1 MRAPSGSVF
10 AWLSVVS
17 RVPVVSYAIDH
28 LAVDTASEDIPPSP
42 RKAYH
47 TGPGTPDMIELEDVL
62 AAETRVAETA
72 RTTPLERSRTFSE
85 RTGADVRLK
94 MEHLQRTGAFKI
106 RGATNKIA
114 LLDEAE
120 REAGVVAASAGNHAQ
135 GVALAATRAGVDAT
149 IVMPE
154 YAPIS
159 KIDATRSYGAEVE
172 LHGVD
177 YDAAAERAHEIERE
191 TGRTFVHAFDDPA
204 VMAGQGTIGLEIAE
218 QCPEVETVVVPIG
231 GGGLIA
237 GIATAITGV
246 TDARVVGVQA
256 EGAESAVR
264 SLEAGE
270 VIERESVDTI
280 ADGIATRKVG
290 EATFEVIRERVD
302 EVVTVSDPEIA
313 DAVTSLLERSK
324 TLVEGAGAVSL
335 AAAIEDRFE
344 YDDGETIVPALC
356 GGNIDL
362 NVLTT
367 VITRGLVER
376 GRFLRVKTV
385 LKDRPGALEELVE
398 LLSANRTN
406 IHAIEHDRA
415 SKDIAMNAAEVE
427 LDLET
432 RGHEH
437 VAELLAAL
445 EAHGYAV
452 EVLS

>member
-1 MRAPSGSVF
+1 
-10 AWLSVVS
+10 
-17 RVPVVSYAIDH
+17 
-28 LAVDTASEDIPPSP
+28 
-42 RKAYH
+42 
-47 TGPGTPDMIELEDVL
+47 MIELDDVT
-62 AAETRVAETA
+62 AARERVMRTA
-72 RTTPLERSRTFSE
+72 RETPLEPSRTFSE
-85 RTGADVRLK
+85 RTGADVRFK
-94 MEHLQRTGAFKI
+94 MEHTQRTGAFKI

-114 LLDEAE
+114 LLDDAE

-172 LHGVD
+172 LHGID
-177 YDAAAERAHEIERE
+177 YDAAAERAHEIECE
-191 TGRTFVHAFDDPA
+191 AGRTFVHAFDDPA

-218 QCPEVETVVVPIG
+218 QCPGVDTVVVPVG

-237 GIATAITGV
+237 GIATAVTEL
-246 TDARVVGVQA
+246 TDARVIGVQA
-256 EGAESAVR
+256 EGAESAAR

-270 VIERESVDTI
+270 IVERESVDTI
-280 ADGIATRKVG
+280 ADGIATRRIG
-290 EATFEVIRERVD
+290 DATFEVIRERVD
-302 EVVTVSDPEIA
+302 EVVTVSDSEIA
-313 DAVTSLLERSK
+313 NALTALLERSK

-335 AAAIEDRFE
+335 AAVVEERFE
-344 YDDGETIVPALC
+344 YADGETIVPALC

-376 GRFLRVKTV
+376 GRFLRIKTV
-385 LKDRPGALEELVE
+385 LKDRPGALEELVD
-398 LLSANRTN
+398 LLTEHRTN

-432 RGHEH
+432 RGREH
-437 VAELLAAL
+437 VTELLDAL
-445 EAHGYAV
+445 DAHGYAV